1 MYRSKIILSGNI
13 GLGFSRKSDSHTQNN
28 RSETYQKIHDTLK
41 YVFNKY
47 DEKKPAVLAIQE
59 LGNLELTLR
68 PFFENPPLATDI
80 KTLQKLGDGGR
91 GVGIYSRSPEA
102 VQLDTESEDDEIA
115 AIIEPYVNPKGHKK
129 KVCIINVYRLTN
141 KDHERSISDTT
152 DRNIVEIATEE
163 RTFKPDTAD
172 QIIFREI
179 ERAENDLKSAKKPE
193 KTFFKLGQNCTKG
206 IMEKDDTKPHI
217 DKLAEKHNKKLA
229 SIKKADIERGREAIH
244 KIYGKRQKLTARW
257 AGNIRDFRRAV
268 MSTSNSNAKD
278 CAGLSLVVTKAFL
291 SNTTF
296 LRRYKLICDWSL
308 KLGYFQNCG
317 VKISY
322 ISFTKIKGTE
332 QTLEI
337 LDRSPLH
344 RHWVNI

>member
-59 LGNLELTLR
+59 LGNLELTPR

-152 DRNIVEIATEE
+152 DRIKKIIAKARQVYNVRNVIVLGDFNDESKIYLG
-163 RTFKPDTAD
+163 PS
-172 QIIFREI
+172 FRELKN
-179 ERAENDLKSAKKPE
+179 NDLFHRHSEHPK
-193 KTFFKLGQNCTKG
+193 N
-206 IMEKDDTKPHI
+206 
-217 DKLAEKHNKKLA
+217 
-229 SIKKADIERGREAIH
+229 
-244 KIYGKRQKLTARW
+244 
-257 AGNIRDFRRAV
+257 
-268 MSTSNSNAKD
+268 
-278 CAGLSLVVTKAFL
+278 
-291 SNTTF
+291 
-296 LRRYKLICDWSL
+296 
-308 KLGYFQNCG
+308 
-317 VKISY
+317 
-322 ISFTKIKGTE
+322 
-332 QTLEI
+332 
-337 LDRSPLH
+337 LH
-344 RHWVNI
+344 RPNFHELF